1 MGARPPGSS
10 ASGLSATSGNAR
22 DGGRRSPT
30 RRPWRRNSV
39 WLGWETGRSRGSWE
53 PRRAGTNGS
62 QARAMGELGPRRK
75 ERAKGQGHRGMAS
88 APDNSGRRAVRWARF
103 HGRARSRPRPW
114 GRAMDERSAYVDLHG
129 GETREAR
136 AMRASSTAV
145 SRERRSE
152 PRGKR
157 GDAQGRKRKSAHS

>member
-1 MGARPPGSS
+1 V
-10 ASGLSATSGNAR
+10 SGLSASSGNAR
-22 DGGRRSPT
+22 DGGQRSLT
-30 RRPWRRNSV
+30 RRPWRRNSA

-88 APDNSGRRAVRWARF
+88 APGNSGRRAVRWVLF

-114 GRAMDERSAYVDLHG
+114 GRAMDERSAYVELHG
-129 GETREAR
+129 GGNKGGAR
-136 AMRASSTAV
+136 HESKLHGGVQGEEERAEGK
-145 SRERRSE
+145 ERRRAGE
-152 PRGKR
+152 EKEER
-157 GDAQGRKRKSAHS
+157 A